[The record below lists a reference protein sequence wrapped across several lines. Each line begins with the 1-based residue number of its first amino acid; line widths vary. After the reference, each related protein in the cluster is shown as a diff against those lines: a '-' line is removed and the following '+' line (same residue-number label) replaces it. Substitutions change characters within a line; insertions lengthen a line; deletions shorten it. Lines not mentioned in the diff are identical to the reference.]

1 MEDRIQR
8 FKTLFSGF
16 TKAFGTYD
24 PNGLGGSGKH
34 KPRQWKEDS
43 PPCMER
49 FESHLNGKKPV
60 GIYPL
65 DDDEMV
71 RFAAIDI
78 DVYPVEHS
86 KISQQLNEW
95 GLPFVVCNS
104 KSDGAHAYVF
114 FDQQEDPGCVI
125 AELRK
130 VSAAL
135 GYPNA
140 EIFPKQVKRGAKGY
154 ASFINLPFFGHPKL
168 SYNCWD
174 GDEQL
179 DLDGFL
185 ALAESR
191 VTNLAALSAAIAKAD
206 LLNEDDGGSKHLPFA
221 GLIPDGQR
229 NNTLFKEAV
238 SLASKRVSPDVVAQH
253 VLSRLQDCEGDFPI
267 SEAEHTLANGLATGA
282 TNAPPFTDL
291 GNAERFATDHA
302 DVALYCTDQ
311 RTWYCW
317 DDVKWV
323 PDTAR
328 VQQLAKQTTRNMLV
342 EPSYSDEHRSAL
354 KKWQH
359 TSESSSRQ
367 KAMIELAASEE
378 RLVKQSTDLD
388 QHLHLFNAAD
398 GTIDLRSGEIR
409 NPDRSDLITCVANAS
424 VRTNTTCPRW
434 IQFINEI
441 MCGDQAQIAYLQRL
455 CGYMMFGD
463 RGEQIIV
470 YLQGDGANGKSV
482 FIDVLSHVFGD
493 YAATISA
500 KALIDR
506 ASGAIPSDIA
516 SIAGKRLVTM
526 SEFPERIP
534 INTTTVKSVTGG
546 DRITARHLYKDW
558 FEFRP
563 QFQLVCAMN
572 ELPKVTETDE
582 AYLRRVRIIPFLRV
596 FSPDEMDRN
605 LQDKLKA
612 EADGILQWCLEGAR
626 LYQEQSLQPTARM
639 VEEWEEYRRKSDPV
653 AEFIRECV
661 TTEGGDI
668 FHSVTDLVKLARKY
682 MIREEMTIPDEAA
695 IKKSLAR
702 ILGETKQRRMNYS
715 RVRGYIGLK
724 VSMPEDD
731 DVPF

>member
-1 MEDRIQR
+1 MSNTKNQKSMLEIALHISNE
-8 FKTLFSGF
+8 FGFSVFPCRETPQGNKKAKSPY
-16 TKAFGTYD
+16 TKRGYKDASRDEEQIRSWWHSFPKAMIGVPTGRE
-24 PNGLGGSGKH
+24 NGI
-34 KPRQWKEDS
+34 
-43 PPCMER
+43 
-49 FESHLNGKKPV
+49 FV
-60 GIYPL
+60 
-65 DDDEMV
+65 V
-71 RFAAIDI
+71 DI
-78 DVYPVEHS
+78 DVRPD
-86 KISQQLNEW
+86 K
-95 GLPFVVCNS
+95 
-104 KSDGAHAYVF
+104 DG
-114 FDQQEDPGCVI
+114 E
-125 AELRK
+125 
-130 VSAAL
+130 
-135 GYPNA
+135 
-140 EIFPKQVKRGAKGY
+140 
-154 ASFINLPFFGHPKL
+154 ASFNEFGIGDPHTCQTITMSGGRHLIFTYPTGHDLGISNGKYGDGIDTRGNGGYIIWAGSATTEGAYSYREGFGPEAGFNDMPDALLKIML
-168 SYNCWD
+168 SD
-174 GDEQL
+174 D
-179 DLDGFL
+179 
-185 ALAESR
+185 AEP
-191 VTNLAALSAAIAKAD
+191 AP
-206 LLNEDDGGSKHLPFA
+206 LLFNDV
-221 GLIPDGQR
+221 IPDGQR
-229 NNTLFKEAV
+229 NSTLFKEAV
-238 SLASKRVSPDVVAQH
+238 SLAGKGVAPEVVTQH
-253 VLSRLQDCEGDFPI
+253 VLSRLKDCEGDFPVT
-267 SEAEHTLANGLATGA
+267 EAEQILQSALNRGVS
-282 TNAPPFTDL
+282 NAPPFTDL

-311 RTWYCW
+311 RAWYCW
-317 DDVKWV
+317 DDARWS
-323 PDTAR
+323 PDAAK

-359 TSESSSRQ
+359 ASESSSKQ

-398 GTIDLRSGEIR
+398 GTIDLRSGEVKY
-409 NPDRSDLITCVANAS
+409 PDRSDLITCVANAS
-424 VRTNTTCPRW
+424 VRTNATCPRW
-434 IQFINEI
+434 TQFINEI
-441 MCGDQAQIAYLQRL
+441 MCGAKAQIAYLQRL
-455 CGYMMFGD
+455 CGYMMSGD

-470 YLQGDGANGKSV
+470 YLHGDGANGKSV

-516 SIAGKRLVTM
+516 SIAGKGLVTM

-572 ELPKVTETDE
+572 ELPKVSETDE

-596 FSPDEMDRN
+596 FGPDEMDRN

-626 LYQEQSLQPTARM
+626 LYQKQSLQPTARM
-639 VEEWEEYRRKSDPV
+639 GEELEAYRRKSDPV

-668 FHSVTDLVKLARKY
+668 FHSVGKLISLARKY
-682 MIREEMTIPDEAA
+682 MIREDMIIPDEAA
-695 IKKSLAR
+695 IKKSLVR
-702 ILGETKQRRMNYS
+702 MLGETKQHRTENG
-715 RVRGYIGLK
+715 RVRGYFALK
-724 VSMPEDD
+724 VSMPEDE

>member
-1 MEDRIQR
+1 MR
-8 FKTLFSGF
+8 
-16 TKAFGTYD
+16 
-24 PNGLGGSGKH
+24 GK
-34 KPRQWKEDS
+34 
-43 PPCMER
+43 
-49 FESHLNGKKPV
+49 
-60 GIYPL
+60 IYPASML
-65 DDDEMV
+65 ELALQISNEFGFSIFPCREKTQGNKKAKSPYTNRGYKDASRDEEQIRSWWRHFPNAMIGV
-71 RFAAIDI
+71 PTGRENGIFVVDI
-78 DVYPVEHS
+78 DVGPDKDGEASFNDLGIGDPYTCQTITMSGGRHLIFAYRAEYELKNTAGALGKDIDTRGDGGYIIWAGSTTREGAYSYREGFGPEVGFNDLPS
-86 KISQQLNEW
+86 ALLKQLTA
-95 GLPFVVCNS
+95 
-104 KSDGAHAYVF
+104 KDG
-114 FDQQEDPGCVI
+114 G
-125 AELRK
+125 
-130 VSAAL
+130 SAAL
-135 GYPNA
+135 PFTGAIPN
-140 EIFPKQVKRGAKGY
+140 
-154 ASFINLPFFGHPKL
+154 
-168 SYNCWD
+168 
-174 GDEQL
+174 
-179 DLDGFL
+179 
-185 ALAESR
+185 
-191 VTNLAALSAAIAKAD
+191 
-206 LLNEDDGGSKHLPFA
+206 
-221 GLIPDGQR
+221 GQR
-229 NNTLFKEAV
+229 NTTLFKEAV
-238 SLASKRVSPDVVAQH
+238 SLAGKRVAPEVIAQH
-253 VLSRLQDCEGDFPI
+253 VRSRIQDCEGDFPAI
-267 SEAEHTLANGLATGA
+267 EADQILQSALNRGVS
-282 TNAPPFTDL
+282 NAPPFTDL

-311 RTWYCW
+311 RAWYCW
-317 DDVKWV
+317 DDARWS
-323 PDTAR
+323 PDAAK

-342 EPSYSDEHRSAL
+342 EPSYSDEHRSKL

-398 GTIDLRSGEIR
+398 GTIDLHSGEIR

-424 VRTNTTCPRW
+424 VRTNATCPRW
-434 IQFINEI
+434 TQFINEI

-493 YAATISA
+493 YAGTISA

-526 SEFPERIP
+526 SEFPEGTF

-572 ELPKVTETDE
+572 ELPKVSETDE
-582 AYLRRVRIIPFLRV
+582 AYLRRVRIIPFRKS
-596 FSPDEMDRN
+596 FSPAEMDRN

-626 LYQEQSLQPTARM
+626 LYQQQDLQPTTSM
-639 VEEWEEYRRKSDPV
+639 VEELEEYRRKYDPV

-668 FHSVTDLVKLARKY
+668 FHTVAELISLARKY
-682 MIREEMTIPDEAA
+682 MMREDMPIPNEAA
-695 IKKSLAR
+695 IKKSLIR
-702 ILGETKQRRMNYS
+702 MLGETKQHRTENG
-715 RVRGYIGLK
+715 RVRGYFGLE
-724 VSMPEDD
+724 VYMPEDD
-731 DVPF
+731 DLPF

>member
-1 MEDRIQR
+1 MSKINQQ
-8 FKTLFSGF
+8 KTMLELALQISTELGFSVFPCREKTQGNK
-16 TKAFGTYD
+16 KAKSPYTNRGYKDASSDEEQIRSWWRHF
-24 PNGLGGSGKH
+24 PNAMIGVPTG
-34 KPRQWKEDS
+34 RE
-43 PPCMER
+43 
-49 FESHLNGKKPV
+49 NGIFV
-60 GIYPL
+60 
-65 DDDEMV
+65 V
-71 RFAAIDI
+71 DI
-78 DVYPVEHS
+78 DVGTDKDGEASFNELEIGDPYTCQTITMSGGRHLIFAYPAEYELKNTAGALGKDIDTRGDGGYIIWAGSTTTEGAYSYREGFGPEVGFNDLPS
-86 KISQQLNEW
+86 ALLKQLTAKDS
-95 GLPFVVCNS
+95 G
-104 KSDGAHAYVF
+104 
-114 FDQQEDPGCVI
+114 
-125 AELRK
+125 
-130 VSAAL
+130 SAAL
-135 GYPNA
+135 SFTGVIPN
-140 EIFPKQVKRGAKGY
+140 
-154 ASFINLPFFGHPKL
+154 
-168 SYNCWD
+168 
-174 GDEQL
+174 
-179 DLDGFL
+179 
-185 ALAESR
+185 
-191 VTNLAALSAAIAKAD
+191 
-206 LLNEDDGGSKHLPFA
+206 
-221 GLIPDGQR
+221 GQR
-229 NNTLFKEAV
+229 NSTLFKEAV
-238 SLASKRVSPDVVAQH
+238 SLAGKKVAPEVVAQH
-253 VLSRLQDCEGDFPI
+253 VLSRLQDCEGEFPI
-267 SEAEHTLANGLATGA
+267 AEAEQILQSALNRGVS
-282 TNAPPFTDL
+282 NAPPFTDL
-291 GNAERFATDHA
+291 SNAERFATDHA

-317 DDVKWV
+317 DGIKWA
-323 PDTAR
+323 PDAAK

-359 TSESSSRQ
+359 TSESSSKQ

-388 QHLHLFNAAD
+388 QHPHIFNAAD
-398 GTIDLRSGEIR
+398 GTIDLRSGEVKD
-409 NPDRSDLITCVANAS
+409 PDRSDLITCVANAS
-424 VRTNTTCPRW
+424 VRTNAACNRW
-434 IQFINEI
+434 TQFINEI

-526 SEFPERIP
+526 SEFPERTP

-546 DRITARHLYKDW
+546 DRVTARHLYKDW

-572 ELPKVTETDE
+572 ELPKVAETDE
-582 AYLRRVRIIPFLRV
+582 AYLRRVRIIPFLRI
-596 FSPDEMDRN
+596 FSPDQMDRN

-626 LYQEQSLQPTARM
+626 LYRLQGLQPTARM
-639 VEEWEEYRRKSDPV
+639 VEEWEAYRRKSDPV

-668 FHSVTDLVKLARKY
+668 FHSVTELVNLARKY
-682 MIREEMTIPDEAA
+682 MIREEMTIPDEAT
-695 IKKSLAR
+695 IKKSLVR
-702 ILGETKQRRMNYS
+702 MLGETKQRRMNYS